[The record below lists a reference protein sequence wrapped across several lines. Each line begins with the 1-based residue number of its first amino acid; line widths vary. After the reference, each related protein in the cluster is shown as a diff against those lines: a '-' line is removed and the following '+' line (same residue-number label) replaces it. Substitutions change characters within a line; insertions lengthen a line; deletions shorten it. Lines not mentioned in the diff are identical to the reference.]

1 MKVILIGFMGAG
13 KTTVGQLLAE
23 KTTLPFFDT
32 DQLIVTQTGQTPGEI
47 FAIVGELGF
56 RQLEQTILQEN
67 LTKSGIM
74 ATGGGIIELEQNRQL
89 LKSSP
94 VPVIYLSGSFGQTVE
109 RLVKDNTRPIVRN
122 KSLLELAELWEQ
134 RLKKYSSIATEVIY
148 TDNKTADQ
156 VAEEVLQYMRAFND
170 ETTENR

>member
-1 MKVILIGFMGAG
+1 
-13 KTTVGQLLAE
+13 
-23 KTTLPFFDT
+23 
-32 DQLIVTQTGQTPGEI
+32 
-47 FAIVGELGF
+47 
-56 RQLEQTILQEN
+56 
-67 LTKSGIM
+67 M